1 VNRNNGIK
9 TERKLSFENTL
20 ENWILILCLFHSPA
34 QPNLM
39 DAYMKSPYPM
49 SVLRKNI
56 IDALRIVTRDL
67 TERPDSEK
75 DNLERLA
82 VIGRVLPMFSWTE
95 LKSLW
100 EEVKAM
106 DYVTM

>member
-1 VNRNNGIK
+1 
-9 TERKLSFENTL
+9 
-20 ENWILILCLFHSPA
+20 
-34 QPNLM
+34 M
-39 DAYMKSPYPM
+39 DAYMKSPYPI

-67 TERPDSEK
+67 KERPDSEK

-82 VIGRVLPMFSWTE
+82 VIGRVLPMFSLTE

-100 EEVKAM
+100 HEVKNM
-106 DYVTM
+106 DDFTIRNKKKFISIVH